1 VLNPKLR
8 VLAAASCGV
17 ALLETQGMY
26 GREALALCSVERWR
40 ERGTPPALVSLGHL
54 AAVWEY
60 EDGYTMVA
68 GSERLDHTGQH

>member
-1 VLNPKLR
+1 MLNPKLR

-26 GREALALCSVERWR
+26 GREALAPCSVERWR
-40 ERGTPPALVSLGHL
+40 ERGRLPALVSLGYL

-60 EDGYTMVA
+60 EDGYTTVA
-68 GSERLDHTGQH
+68 GSGRLARTGQH